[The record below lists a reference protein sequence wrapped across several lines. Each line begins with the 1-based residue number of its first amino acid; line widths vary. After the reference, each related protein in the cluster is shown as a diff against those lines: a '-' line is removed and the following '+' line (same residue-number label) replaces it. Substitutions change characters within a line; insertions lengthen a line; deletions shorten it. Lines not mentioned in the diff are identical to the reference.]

1 MEITKV
7 VKPFITRGANTFGN
21 IVYLQNKES
30 PSGLEAH
37 ERNKC
42 RHNDNFF
49 GELWS
54 LWDPLSVS
62 HEIKRI

>member
-42 RHNDNFF
+42 QHNDNFLVNSDLF
-49 GELWS
+49 EILWVS
-54 LWDPLSVS
+54 LMR
-62 HEIKRI
+62 RI